1 MRRHDRRA
9 ASLFV
14 RGVCYV
20 VMAGLALPIGI
31 GAQTPPPQGAA
42 PAAAPS
48 GGDSQN
54 FKQEELDQM
63 LAPIALYPD
72 ALVTQVLMA
81 STYPL
86 DVVEAA
92 RWAEQNK
99 GLKGDA
105 LSSALQGQKWDESV
119 KSLAAFPDV
128 LDKMNKDL
136 AWTQKLGDAFLGQQ
150 KQVLDTIQSLRQRA
164 QSAGNLK
171 TDEHQKVETQTQEG
185 KQVIVIEPANPQ
197 VVYVPTYQ
205 PTVVYGAW
213 PYPAYPPYYPTYW
226 APVGAAFASGFMWGV
241 GIAAGAAL
249 WGGCNWG
256 RGDVNV
262 NVNRYNNFNKTNI
275 SNGNWQHNSDRRG
288 GVPYRDNGARQQYGN
303 RDRQAT
309 QARNDFRGRDQGL
322 GGQGLNDRAG
332 RQDAASRGVGQGGA
346 GGRDFGGQ
354 GAGAG
359 NRDFGGAGAGNRAGG
374 ASAGQRDF
382 GASSA
387 GAANRGGGGFNSG
400 GAGGAQ
406 TRDYSSRGNS
416 SMGNRS
422 GGGGGGARAGGGGGG
437 GRGGGGGG
445 RGGGGRR

>member
-1 MRRHDRRA
+1 MNYHGSSSM
-9 ASLFV
+9 ASSVFV
-14 RGVCYV
+14 RTICYL
-20 VMAGLALPIGI
+20 VMLALAMPVSVL
-31 GAQTPPPQGAA
+31 AQQPPPQQPPPQGSGQS
-42 PAAAPS
+42 APS
-48 GGDSQN
+48 QD

-86 DVVEAA
+86 DIVEAA
-92 RWAEQNK
+92 RWRSQPANK
-99 GLKGDA
+99 DLKGDA
-105 LSSALQGQKWDESV
+105 LQNALQSQKWDDSV
-119 KSLAAFPDV
+119 KSLTEFPDV
-128 LDKMNKDL
+128 LDRMNKDI

-171 TDEHQKVETQTQEG
+171 TNEYQKVETQQQEG
-185 KQVIVIEPANPQ
+185 KQVIVIEPAKPD

-213 PYPAYPPYYPTYW
+213 PYPAYPPYYPPYW
-226 APVGAAFASGFMWGV
+226 APLGGAFVAGFAWGV

-262 NVNRYNNFNKTNI
+262 NVNKYNNFNKTNI
-275 SNGNWQHNSDRRG
+275 SNGNWKHDASKRG

-303 RDRQAT
+303 RDRQAS

-332 RQDAASRGVGQGGA
+332 RESAANRGVGQGG
-346 GGRDFGGQ
+346 
-354 GAGAG
+354 GAG
-359 NRDFGGAGAGNRAGG
+359 NRDFGGGGAG
-374 ASAGQRDF
+374 
-382 GASSA
+382 
-387 GAANRGGGGFNSG
+387 ANRGGSNNFGG
-400 GAGGAQ
+400 GAGASNRGGGLNTGSGAQ
-406 TRDYSSRGNS
+406 ARSASSRGNS

-422 GGGGGGARAGGGGGG
+422 FSSGGGGGGARAGGGGG

>member
-1 MRRHDRRA
+1 MTRQVSK
-9 ASLFV
+9 ASSFV
-14 RGVCYV
+14 RAVCYA
-20 VMAGLALPIGI
+20 VMAGLALPTWV
-31 GAQTPPPQGAA
+31 GAQTAPPAGA
-42 PAAAPS
+42 PSAAPS
-48 GGDSQN
+48 GGEQS

-86 DVVEAA
+86 DIVEAA
-92 RWAEQNK
+92 RWRAQNK
-99 GLKGDA
+99 DLKGDQ
-105 LSSALQGQKWDESV
+105 LQSALQSQPWDESV
-119 KSLAAFPDV
+119 KSLTEFPDV
-128 LDKMNKDL
+128 LDRMNKDL

-150 KQVLDTIQSLRQRA
+150 KQVLDTIQTLRQRA

-171 TDEHQKVETQTQEG
+171 SNEYQKVDTQTQEG

-275 SNGNWQHNSDRRG
+275 SNGNWNHNADRRG

-303 RDRQAT
+303 RDRQAS
-309 QARNDFRGRDQGL
+309 QARNDFRGREGSL

-332 RQDAASRGVGQGGA
+332 RTEAASRGVGQGGA

-359 NRDFGGAGAGNRAGG
+359 NRDFGGAGGGNRAAG

-382 GASSA
+382 GGGGA
-387 GAANRGGGGFNSG
+387 GANRGGSGFNAG
-400 GAGGAQ
+400 GGGAQ
-406 TRDYSSRGNS
+406 TRDFSNRGNA

-422 GGGGGGARAGGGGGG
+422 YGGGGGGGARAGGGGGG
-437 GRGGGGGG
+437 ARGGGGGG

>member
-9 ASLFV
+9 SSFV
-14 RGVCYV
+14 RAICYV
-20 VMAGLALPIGI
+20 VMAGLAMPVWV

-42 PAAAPS
+42 AAAPS
-48 GGDSQN
+48 GGGDQN

-86 DVVEAA
+86 DIVEAA
-92 RWAEQNK
+92 RWRTEHK
-99 GLKGDA
+99 DLKGDQ
-105 LSSALQGQKWDESV
+105 LQTALQSQKWDESV
-119 KSLAAFPDV
+119 KSLTEFPDV
-128 LDKMNKDL
+128 LDRMNKDI

-150 KQVLDTIQSLRQRA
+150 KQVLDTIQSLRKRA
-164 QSAGNLK
+164 QDAGNLK
-171 TDEHQKVETQTQEG
+171 TNEYQKVETQQQEG
-185 KQVIVIEPANPQ
+185 KQVIVIEPAKPD

-213 PYPAYPPYYPTYW
+213 PYPAYPPYYPPYW
-226 APVGAAFASGFMWGV
+226 APLGGAFVSGFAWGLGV
-241 GIAAGAAL
+241 AAAGAL

-262 NVNRYNNFNKTNI
+262 NVNKYNNFNKTNV
-275 SNGNWQHNSDRRG
+275 SNGNWKHNADRRG
-288 GVPYRDNGARQQYGN
+288 GVPYRDNGSRQQYGN
-303 RDRQAT
+303 RDRQAS

-332 RQDAASRGVGQGGA
+332 RQDAASRGVGQSGA

-359 NRDFGGAGAGNRAGG
+359 NRG

-382 GASSA
+382 GGGGA
-387 GAANRGGGGFNSG
+387 GAGANRGGGGGFNS

-406 TRDYSSRGNS
+406 TRDFSSRGNS
-416 SMGNRS
+416 SMSSRS
-422 GGGGGGARAGGGGGG
+422 AGGGGGGARAGGGGGGG